1 MTDITIHRFNVIDST
16 NSEALKN
23 VENSK
28 DKTVWISEFQT
39 AGKGQ
44 RGNTWESEQG
54 KNLTF
59 SILFKPNNLLSTK
72 QFALSQAVSLGI
84 FDYLVERG
92 LQATIKWPN
101 DIYVK
106 DKKICGI
113 LMENTISGDIL
124 SAGVVGIGFNLNQR
138 NFSSDIP
145 NPTSLILESESLEG
159 SILLDFVP
167 NNEFC
172 PLLKSIML
180 RYDTLNKGDYD
191 SIESEYV
198 NALYRLGV
206 ECEYVD
212 VKSDSTFS
220 GEIIG
225 VDKAARLIIKTN
237 EGEERSFAFKEL
249 KYVI

>member
-23 VENSK
+23 VENAK
-28 DKTVWISEFQT
+28 DKTIWISEFQT

-124 SAGVVGIGFNLNQR
+124 SAGVVGIGFNL
-138 NFSSDIP
+138 
-145 NPTSLILESESLEG
+145 
-159 SILLDFVP
+159 
-167 NNEFC
+167 
-172 PLLKSIML
+172 
-180 RYDTLNKGDYD
+180 
-191 SIESEYV
+191 
-198 NALYRLGV
+198 
-206 ECEYVD
+206 
-212 VKSDSTFS
+212 
-220 GEIIG
+220 
-225 VDKAARLIIKTN
+225 
-237 EGEERSFAFKEL
+237 
-249 KYVI
+249 